1 MKLFRLFVV
10 ACILTFCAGRA
21 AAQEQ
26 ETPAPKTYK
35 IYAVC
40 DAHLDTQWNR
50 DLTHTIREYIPRIL
64 FQNLWMLERYPDY
77 KFNFEGGIIYRWM
90 KEYYPLHYA
99 RLQKYID
106 EGRWH
111 ISGASW
117 NANDPNMPSAESF
130 IRNIL
135 QGQELYKREFG
146 VRSTD
151 IFLPDCFG
159 FGYTLPSLAA
169 HCGLIG
175 FSTQKLSWRKHDFFP
190 DAPYHKKNPFSWG
203 VWYGID
209 GQSLMAAFDTG
220 GYTAELPAD
229 AGYNKDFIRR
239 ASNGFDNTAM
249 RYYSGGH
256 LHGTTNCGD
265 KGNSGTVITA
275 RRMAEAM
282 ADPDAPVQLISATS
296 DQLFLDYM
304 DRRDEL
310 PTYDGELLMDVH
322 AGGCYTS
329 QGAMKYYNRRNE
341 ELLGAAERAA
351 ERAAVAA
358 DWLGAKPYDRAKL
371 NEVWQRVLWH
381 QFHDDLTGT
390 SIADAYRYSWN
401 DELISLQQATEV
413 MTAAVGALSHSLDTR
428 VKGTPVV
435 VYNPVTYDLRDLVEA
450 EVPLD
455 ARAKGVAVYAPSG
468 KRVAAQILSREG
480 DRARILFAADVKAA
494 GYAVYDVRPASGVAK
509 SSALK
514 ASERTLENRIYR
526 VELDANGDI
535 RSIRDK
541 RAGRELVA
549 EGKAFRMAVF
559 EGNPSNRSPAW
570 EIMKETMDKP
580 GRPIDG
586 DVRISI
592 AEQGPV
598 RATLKVERS
607 YGPSKF
613 VQYVSLTD
621 GGDDDRI
628 DVRNTVD
635 WSSRDVLLKAEFPCA
650 VANAKAA
657 YDLGLGFIERGNNT
671 ETAYEVPAQKWVDL
685 TDADGS
691 YGVTILNDCKYGWD
705 KPADN
710 TLRLTL
716 LHTPSTE
723 KRYAHQR
730 TLDHGVHHY
739 TYSIVGHTGARTEDA
754 LVAGEALNMPLVA
767 FVAPK
772 HAGHL
777 GRTFSMLA
785 ASTPQI
791 GVRAL
796 KAAEDGDGY
805 IVRCYETTGNPVEGA
820 RITFPAA
827 IVSAEECNGI
837 EERIGDAAF
846 EGRSLVVSAGKF
858 APKTYRVRLAE
869 PAVRSTLAIDNAP
882 VKLDYDITAYTTDEF
897 FTYYTIDKALGSF
910 AAELIPATVECDGVT
925 FAMGE
930 ANTDDAVLCNGQT
943 VALPAD
949 RTYTKLYVLAS
960 AVEEPRTAEFRV
972 GDRTYEAEVPLWK
985 GFYGQWG
992 WYGNSEGFMQRAKI
1006 GYLGTHRHQTDLG
1019 NVPYGFSYMY
1029 LLTFDIPEGAT
1040 TVTLPKDKKV
1050 LVYAMTASNNP
1061 IDDVKLAS
1069 RTFVRPDER

>member
-40 DAHLDTQWNR
+40 DAHLDTQWNW

-265 KGNSGTVITA
+265 KGNSGTVTTA
-275 RRMAEAM
+275 RRMAAAM

-351 ERAAVAA
+351 VA
-358 DWLGAKPYDRAKL
+358 R
-371 NEVWQRVLWH
+371 
-381 QFHDDLTGT
+381 
-390 SIADAYRYSWN
+390 
-401 DELISLQQATEV
+401 
-413 MTAAVGALSHSLDTR
+413 
-428 VKGTPVV
+428 
-435 VYNPVTYDLRDLVEA
+435 NP
-450 EVPLD
+450 
-455 ARAKGVAVYAPSG
+455 
-468 KRVAAQILSREG
+468 
-480 DRARILFAADVKAA
+480 
-494 GYAVYDVRPASGVAK
+494 
-509 SSALK
+509 
-514 ASERTLENRIYR
+514 
-526 VELDANGDI
+526 
-535 RSIRDK
+535 
-541 RAGRELVA
+541 
-549 EGKAFRMAVF
+549 
-559 EGNPSNRSPAW
+559 
-570 EIMKETMDKP
+570 
-580 GRPIDG
+580 
-586 DVRISI
+586 
-592 AEQGPV
+592 
-598 RATLKVERS
+598 
-607 YGPSKF
+607 
-613 VQYVSLTD
+613 
-621 GGDDDRI
+621 
-628 DVRNTVD
+628 
-635 WSSRDVLLKAEFPCA
+635 
-650 VANAKAA
+650 
-657 YDLGLGFIERGNNT
+657 
-671 ETAYEVPAQKWVDL
+671 
-685 TDADGS
+685 
-691 YGVTILNDCKYGWD
+691 
-705 KPADN
+705 
-710 TLRLTL
+710 
-716 LHTPSTE
+716 
-723 KRYAHQR
+723 
-730 TLDHGVHHY
+730 
-739 TYSIVGHTGARTEDA
+739 
-754 LVAGEALNMPLVA
+754 
-767 FVAPK
+767 
-772 HAGHL
+772 
-777 GRTFSMLA
+777 
-785 ASTPQI
+785 
-791 GVRAL
+791 
-796 KAAEDGDGY
+796 
-805 IVRCYETTGNPVEGA
+805 TT
-820 RITFPAA
+820 
-827 IVSAEECNGI
+827 
-837 EERIGDAAF
+837 
-846 EGRSLVVSAGKF
+846 
-858 APKTYRVRLAE
+858 
-869 PAVRSTLAIDNAP
+869 VRSSTKCGSACCGISS
-882 VKLDYDITAYTTDEF
+882 TT
-897 FTYYTIDKALGSF
+897 T
-910 AAELIPATVECDGVT
+910 
-925 FAMGE
+925 
-930 ANTDDAVLCNGQT
+930 
-943 VALPAD
+943 
-949 RTYTKLYVLAS
+949 
-960 AVEEPRTAEFRV
+960 
-972 GDRTYEAEVPLWK
+972 
-985 GFYGQWG
+985 
-992 WYGNSEGFMQRAKI
+992 
-1006 GYLGTHRHQTDLG
+1006 
-1019 NVPYGFSYMY
+1019 
-1029 LLTFDIPEGAT
+1029 
-1040 TVTLPKDKKV
+1040 
-1050 LVYAMTASNNP
+1050 
-1061 IDDVKLAS
+1061 
-1069 RTFVRPDER
+1069 